1 MARPQTDIDAGRE
14 TLLDVVENF
23 VRARGAVD
31 ISMTEL
37 AGAAGMSPSN
47 LYRYFENKEALL
59 EAVAEKWFAEKV
71 RIMEEVVNLDL
82 PARDKMFAFFARR
95 FAVMVAQYEAE
106 PDLYKSYLE
115 IGNLYFEVVRGYVDL
130 GDHYLSMIVADAMEQ
145 GYFPGLTIDEGVS
158 LINQMVQP
166 YCNPEAI
173 IYIGTHRLNEHKLGI
188 IIDTIFAGLG
198 KSLASDGLKKP
209 HIHIVSKGLH
219 STST

>member
-14 TLLDVVENF
+14 KLLDVVENL
-23 VRARGAVD
+23 VRARGAAD
-31 ISMTEL
+31 ISMTEI

-106 PDLYKSYLE
+106 PELYESYLE
-115 IGNLYFEVVRGYVDL
+115 IGSLYFEVVRGYVDL
-130 GDHYLSMIVADAMEQ
+130 GDHYLSMIVAEAMEQ
-145 GYFPGLTIDEGVS
+145 GYFSGLSIDEAVS
-158 LINQMVQP
+158 LVNQMVQP

-173 IYIGTHRLNEHKLGI
+173 IKIGTNRLNEGKLGM
-188 IIDTIFAGLG
+188 IIDAIFVGLG
-198 KSLASDGLKKP
+198 KTVASDTLKKP
-209 HIHIVSKGLH
+209 HMNIVS
-219 STST
+219 